1 MLNMHQLSDLDGT
14 IVDLQ
19 RRTVIL
25 DNSIDV
31 QVVLQLLVEKG
42 IISREEVNQKRNI
55 VRSQPKY
62 QSTLKSLA
70 EETAECVAYKKDPQ
84 ALLRRM
90 MDLKMKGE

>member
-19 RRTVIL
+19 RRTVML
-25 DNSIDV
+25 DTAIDV

-42 IISREEVNQKRNI
+42 IVSREEVDKKRSI

-62 QSTLKSLA
+62 QSTFNSLV
-70 EETAECVAYKKDPQ
+70 EETAECAAYKKDPQ
-84 ALLRRM
+84 AILKRM
-90 MDLKMKGE
+90 MELKMKGE

>member
-19 RRTVIL
+19 RRTVML
-25 DNSIDV
+25 DTAVDV

-42 IISREEVNQKRNI
+42 IVSREEVDKKRSI

-62 QSTLKSLA
+62 QSTYDSLVK
-70 EETAECVAYKKDPQ
+70 ETAECVAYKKDPQ
-84 ALLRRM
+84 ALLKRM
-90 MDLKMKGE
+90 MELKMKGE

>member
-1 MLNMHQLSDLDGT
+1 MLNMHQLSDLDST

-25 DNSIDV
+25 DNAIDV

-42 IISREEVNQKRNI
+42 IISREEVDRKRSV

-62 QSTLKSLA
+62 QSALKSLQ
-70 EETAECVAYKKDPQ
+70 EETAECVAYTKDPQ
-84 ALLRRM
+84 ALLKRM
-90 MDLKMKGE
+90 MDLKLKGE

>member
-1 MLNMHQLSDLDGT
+1 MLNIHQLSDLDGT

-25 DNSIDV
+25 DNAIDV

-42 IISREEVNQKRNI
+42 IISREEVNQKRSV

-62 QSTLKSLA
+62 QSTFESLQ
-70 EETAECVAYKKDPQ
+70 EETADCVAYKKDPQ
-84 ALLRRM
+84 ALLKRM
-90 MDLKMKGE
+90 MDLKLKGE